1 MAVIRPTE
9 EFREIA
15 GDAFA
20 PPIDS
25 ILEAIG
31 GTPMLRLRR
40 MVSAGSAALWAKL
53 ELLNPGGSVKDRIC
67 LKMIE
72 AAEVEGRLRPG
83 GTVVEPTSG
92 NTGVGLAL
100 VCAARGYRLILTM
113 PENMSQE
120 RRALLAAYG
129 AEIQLTPAARMMEG
143 AIARAR
149 ELCHEDPHRVMLQQ
163 FENPAN
169 PAAHRESTG
178 PELIAALEAEGL
190 TPAALVLGVGTGGT
204 LTGAGRAMKERYPR
218 LLVVAV
224 EPVACAVLTGYPAGI
239 TRIQGLGAGF
249 VPPILD
255 RSLIDRVVAVEDEEA
270 WRIKGRLAREEGLLC
285 GISSGAAVAA
295 ALVVATEL
303 GPQRHVVTLLPDTG
317 ERYFSLARE
326 FA

>member
-1 MAVIRPTE
+1 
-9 EFREIA
+9 
-15 GDAFA
+15 
-20 PPIDS
+20 
-25 ILEAIG
+25 
-31 GTPMLRLRR
+31 
-40 MVSAGSAALWAKL
+40 LWAKL

-67 LKMIE
+67 LRMVA
-72 AAEVEGRLRPG
+72 AAEMEGRLRPG

-100 VCAARGYRLILTM
+100 VCAVRGYRLILTM
-113 PENMSQE
+113 PENMSHE

-143 AIARAR
+143 AISRAE
-149 ELCHEDPHRVMLQQ
+149 ELCREDPRRVMLQQ

-178 PELIAALEAEGL
+178 PELIAALEAGGI
-190 TPAALVLGVGTGGT
+190 TPSALVLGVGTGGT

-218 LLVVAV
+218 LRVVAV
-224 EPVACAVLTGYPAGI
+224 EPAVCAVLTGYPAGI

-255 RSLIDRVVAVEDEEA
+255 RSVIDRVIAVEDEEA
-270 WRIKGRLAREEGLLC
+270 WRLKQRLALEEGLLC

-295 ALVVATEL
+295 ALLVAGEL

-317 ERYFSLARE
+317 ERYFSLTKE